1 LEAEVRTHTLSLGD
15 RAATK
20 LGAVDRSAIA
30 LKMKLG
36 VNPRALIIPFLFENV
51 LATPPT
57 IFLFLFL
64 LLILF
69 FGDDGSLLNRAAQ
82 PRKKENKK

>member
-51 LATPPT
+51 LVATPNHFT
-57 IFLFLFL
+57 FFVSASSFF
-64 LLILF
+64 F
-69 FGDDGSLLNRAAQ
+69 FGDDGSLLNRA
-82 PRKKENKK
+82 PSPGK